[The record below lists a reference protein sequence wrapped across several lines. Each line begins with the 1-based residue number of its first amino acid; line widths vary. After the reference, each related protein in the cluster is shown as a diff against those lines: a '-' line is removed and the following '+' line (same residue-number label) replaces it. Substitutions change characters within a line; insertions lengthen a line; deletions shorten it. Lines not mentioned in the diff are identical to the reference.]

1 MPVTLKMA
9 LRNVREHKSKSLI
22 IGILL
27 MVGAFVIVLGN
38 AFMDASKAGIRT
50 SFTENYTGDV
60 FVSGVSEDGNV
71 SLFGVMSAGGM
82 APTPTIPDYE
92 KVFAKVTSMPK
103 VAKASGM
110 ATGYGIVTKQAN
122 NDEDSTDTTQANTQ
136 PGAPS
141 QSSSAASTAMAT
153 ASQDS
158 TSTNASNTTSTSNP
172 QDMMEKMMP
181 NMRFLFLFGIDAS
194 NYWDVFNSVQLSTG
208 SRLKPGESGIILNE
222 KYLDSISKS
231 IGRPLHLGD
240 NLVIQGMSSMGM
252 KIREVPIVGTYVQR
266 DEGSMPEQ
274 LAFIDIN
281 TLRVLAGMT
290 VGANEAIKLSAE
302 NTNMLSAENPDEL
315 FSSDLVVSPTTSSG
329 FNEAKLQAQLA
340 DKTVSMKANEA
351 DTGAWQFIVIRTKR
365 PSDSGSVIKELND
378 YFKKEGIAAV
388 AGDWQKAAGPY
399 GQSVDVL
406 RIVFSVAISIL
417 FIVAIIII
425 MNTFVISVIER
436 TGEIGTMRAIG
447 ADKGFIRRL
456 FAAESLTLSVIFS
469 TIGAS
474 LALLVVTVVRLLKI
488 SSGNMFFEVL
498 FGGKYVSPFVTP
510 LNFLGAILAMSLVG
524 FLAHLYP
531 VSVALKIQPVQ
542 AMQSE

>member
-27 MVGAFVIVLGN
+27 LVGAFVIVLGN

-60 FVSGVSEDGNV
+60 FVSGISEDGDV
-71 SLFGVMSAGGM
+71 SLFGVMSPGGM

-103 VAKASGM
+103 VSKASGM
-110 ATGYGIVTKQAN
+110 ATGYGIVTKEAN
-122 NDEDSTDTTQANTQ
+122 NEEDSTDTVQANTQ
-136 PGAPS
+136 S
-141 QSSSAASTAMAT
+141 QSSSAASTATAT

-158 TSTNASNTTSTSNP
+158 TSADASKTTSSGNS

-181 NMRFLFLFGIDAS
+181 DMRFLFLFGIDAN
-194 NYWDVFNSVQLSTG
+194 NYWDVFDSVQLASG
-208 SRLKPGESGIILNE
+208 SRLKPGEIGIILNE
-222 KYLDSISKS
+222 KYMDSISKS
-231 IGRPLHLGD
+231 IGKTLHIGD
-240 NLVIQGMSSMGM
+240 TLVIQGMSSMGM
-252 KIREVPIVGTYVQR
+252 KLREVPIVGTYVQR

-281 TLRVLAGMT
+281 TLRVMAGMT

-302 NTNMLSAENPDEL
+302 NTNMLSTENPDEL
-315 FSSDLVVSPTTSSG
+315 FSSDLVVSPTSSSG
-329 FNEAKLQAQLA
+329 FNEARLQAQLA

-365 PSDSGSVIKELND
+365 PSDSASVIKELND
-378 YFKKEGIAAV
+378 YFNEEGIAAV

-399 GQSVDVL
+399 GQSVDVI
-406 RIVFSVAISIL
+406 RIVFSIAISVL

-447 ADKGFIRRL
+447 ADKGFIRKL

-474 LALLVVTVVRLLKI
+474 LALLVVTVIRLLKI

-498 FGGKYVSPFVTP
+498 FGGKYISPFVTP
-510 LNFLGAILAMSLVG
+510 LNFFGAILAMSLVG

>member
-27 MVGAFVIVLGN
+27 LVGAFVIVLGN

-60 FVSGVSEDGNV
+60 FVSGISEDGDV
-71 SLFGVMSAGGM
+71 SLFGVMSPGGM

-110 ATGYGIVTKQAN
+110 ATGYGIVTKEAN
-122 NDEDSTDTTQANTQ
+122 NEEDSTDTVQANTQ
-136 PGAPS
+136 S
-141 QSSSAASTAMAT
+141 QSSSAASTATAT

-158 TSTNASNTTSTSNP
+158 TSADASKTTSSGNS

-181 NMRFLFLFGIDAS
+181 DMRFLFLFGIDAN
-194 NYWDVFNSVQLSTG
+194 NYWDVFDSVQLASG
-208 SRLKPGESGIILNE
+208 SRLKPGEIGIILNE
-222 KYLDSISKS
+222 KYMDSISKS
-231 IGRPLHLGD
+231 IGKTLHIGD
-240 NLVIQGMSSMGM
+240 TLVIQGMSSMGM
-252 KIREVPIVGTYVQR
+252 KLREVPIVGTYVQR

-281 TLRVLAGMT
+281 TLRVMAGMT

-302 NTNMLSAENPDEL
+302 NTNMLSTENPDEL
-315 FSSDLVVSPTTSSG
+315 FSSDLVVSPTSSSG
-329 FNEAKLQAQLA
+329 FNEARLQAQLA

-365 PSDSGSVIKELND
+365 PSDSASVIKELND
-378 YFKKEGIAAV
+378 YFNKEGIAAV

-399 GQSVDVL
+399 GQSVDVI
-406 RIVFSVAISIL
+406 RIVFSIAISVL

-447 ADKGFIRRL
+447 ADKGFIRKL

-474 LALLVVTVVRLLKI
+474 LALLVVTVIRLLKI

-498 FGGKYVSPFVTP
+498 FGGKYISPFVTP
-510 LNFLGAILAMSLVG
+510 LNFFGAILAMSLVG

>member
-27 MVGAFVIVLGN
+27 LVGSFVIVLGN

-60 FVSGVSEDGNV
+60 FVSGVSEDGDV

-136 PGAPS
+136 S
-141 QSSSAASTAMAT
+141 QSSSAASTATTAT
-153 ASQDS
+153 VSQDS
-158 TSTNASNTTSTSNP
+158 TSADASKTASTGNP
-172 QDMMEKMMP
+172 QDMVEKMMP
-181 NMRFLFLFGIDAS
+181 DMRFLFLFGIDAN
-194 NYWDVFNSVQLSTG
+194 NYWDVFNSVQLSSG
-208 SRLKPGESGIILNE
+208 NRLKPGESGIILNE
-222 KYLDSISKS
+222 KYMDSISKS
-231 IGRPLHLGD
+231 IGKTLHIGD
-240 NLVIQGMSSMGM
+240 TLVIQGMSSMGM

-281 TLRVLAGMT
+281 TLRVMAGMT
-290 VGANEAIKLSAE
+290 VGANETIKLSDE

-365 PSDSGSVIKELND
+365 PSDSGSVIKDLND
-378 YFKKEGIAAV
+378 YFKKEGIAAI

-456 FAAESLTLSVIFS
+456 FAAESLTLSVILS

-510 LNFLGAILAMSLVG
+510 LNFFGAILAMSLVG

>member
-27 MVGAFVIVLGN
+27 LVGAFVIVLGN

-60 FVSGVSEDGNV
+60 FVSGISEDGDV
-71 SLFGVMSAGGM
+71 SLFGVMSPGGM

-110 ATGYGIVTKQAN
+110 ATGYGIVTKEAN
-122 NDEDSTDTTQANTQ
+122 NEEDSTDTVQANTQ
-136 PGAPS
+136 S
-141 QSSSAASTAMAT
+141 QSSSAASTATAT

-158 TSTNASNTTSTSNP
+158 TSADASKTTSSGNS

-181 NMRFLFLFGIDAS
+181 DMRFLFLFGIDAN
-194 NYWDVFNSVQLSTG
+194 NYWDVFDSVQLASG
-208 SRLKPGESGIILNE
+208 SRLKPGEIGIILNE
-222 KYLDSISKS
+222 KYMDSISKS
-231 IGRPLHLGD
+231 IGKTLHIGD
-240 NLVIQGMSSMGM
+240 TLVIQGMSSMGM
-252 KIREVPIVGTYVQR
+252 KLREVPIVGTYVQR

-281 TLRVLAGMT
+281 TLRVMAGMT

-302 NTNMLSAENPDEL
+302 NTNMLSTENPDEL
-315 FSSDLVVSPTTSSG
+315 FSSDLVVSPTSSSG
-329 FNEAKLQAQLA
+329 FNEARLQAQLA

-365 PSDSGSVIKELND
+365 PSDSASVIKELND
-378 YFKKEGIAAV
+378 YFNKEGIAAV

-399 GQSVDVL
+399 GQSVDVI
-406 RIVFSVAISIL
+406 RIVFSIAISIL

-447 ADKGFIRRL
+447 ADKGFIRKL

-474 LALLVVTVVRLLKI
+474 LALLVVTVIRLLKI

-498 FGGKYVSPFVTP
+498 FGGKYISPFVTP
-510 LNFLGAILAMSLVG
+510 LNFFGAILAMSLVG

>member
-27 MVGAFVIVLGN
+27 LVGAFVIVLGN

-60 FVSGVSEDGNV
+60 FVSGISEDGDV
-71 SLFGVMSAGGM
+71 SLFGVMSPGGM

-103 VAKASGM
+103 VSKASGM
-110 ATGYGIVTKQAN
+110 ATGYGIVTKEAN
-122 NDEDSTDTTQANTQ
+122 NEEDSTDTVQANTQ
-136 PGAPS
+136 S
-141 QSSSAASTAMAT
+141 QSSSAASTATAT

-158 TSTNASNTTSTSNP
+158 TSADASKTTSSGNS

-181 NMRFLFLFGIDAS
+181 DMRFLFLFGIDAN
-194 NYWDVFNSVQLSTG
+194 NYWDVFDSVQLASG
-208 SRLKPGESGIILNE
+208 SRLKPGEIGIILNE
-222 KYLDSISKS
+222 KYMDSISKS
-231 IGRPLHLGD
+231 IGKTLHIGD
-240 NLVIQGMSSMGM
+240 TLVIQGMSSMGM
-252 KIREVPIVGTYVQR
+252 KLREVPIVGTYVQR

-281 TLRVLAGMT
+281 TLRVMAGMT

-302 NTNMLSAENPDEL
+302 NTNMLSTENPDEL
-315 FSSDLVVSPTTSSG
+315 FSSDLVVSPTSSSG
-329 FNEAKLQAQLA
+329 FNEARLQAQLA

-365 PSDSGSVIKELND
+365 PSDSASVIKELND
-378 YFKKEGIAAV
+378 YFNKEGIAAV

-399 GQSVDVL
+399 GQSVDVI
-406 RIVFSVAISIL
+406 RIVFSIAISVL

-447 ADKGFIRRL
+447 ADKGFIRKL

-474 LALLVVTVVRLLKI
+474 LALLVVTVIRLLKI

-498 FGGKYVSPFVTP
+498 FGGKYISPFVTP
-510 LNFLGAILAMSLVG
+510 LNFFGAILAMSLVG

>member
-27 MVGAFVIVLGN
+27 LVGAFVIVLGN

-60 FVSGVSEDGNV
+60 FVSGISEDGDV
-71 SLFGVMSAGGM
+71 SLFGVMSPGGM

-110 ATGYGIVTKQAN
+110 ATGYGIVTKEAN
-122 NDEDSTDTTQANTQ
+122 NEEDSTDTVQANTQ
-136 PGAPS
+136 S
-141 QSSSAASTAMAT
+141 QSSSAASTATAT

-158 TSTNASNTTSTSNP
+158 TSADASKTTSSGNS

-181 NMRFLFLFGIDAS
+181 DMRFLFLFGIDAN
-194 NYWDVFNSVQLSTG
+194 NYWDVFDSVQLASG
-208 SRLKPGESGIILNE
+208 SRLKPGEIGIILNE
-222 KYLDSISKS
+222 KYMDSISKS
-231 IGRPLHLGD
+231 IGKTLHIGD
-240 NLVIQGMSSMGM
+240 TLVIQGMSSMGM
-252 KIREVPIVGTYVQR
+252 KLREVPIVGTYVQR

-281 TLRVLAGMT
+281 TLRVMAGMT

-302 NTNMLSAENPDEL
+302 NTNMLSTENPDEL
-315 FSSDLVVSPTTSSG
+315 FSSDLVVSPTSSSG
-329 FNEAKLQAQLA
+329 FNEARLQAQLA

-365 PSDSGSVIKELND
+365 PSDSASVIKELND
-378 YFKKEGIAAV
+378 YFNKEGIAAV